1 MASWRVRRCAL
12 VTVKVFFE
20 GGADP
25 KSNPNVATVDNT
37 LRLRESFNKLLN
49 AAFEEEK
56 VRIQAE
62 PTYSISNTVRI
73 RESNS
78 LILIDLDGSKDK
90 KSQRL
95 NDNKLTD
102 IQEFVFF
109 MIQQMES
116 WILSQPEVIEE
127 VFKKDKAKP
136 DLVKDDSQIK
146 NKHPETILN
155 PDFVLDKILQRY
167 FIVKKGDKEKKLKY
181 GKLKHSPD
189 LIENLDINKLKNK
202 FEDVEFLINKI
213 NELSLIK

>member
-1 MASWRVRRCAL
+1 M

-25 KSNPNVATVDNT
+25 RSNPNVATVDNT

-49 AAFEEEK
+49 VAFEEEK

-62 PTYSISNTVRI
+62 PTYSISNTVRN
-73 RESNS
+73 REPNS

-90 KSQRL
+90 KKQRL
-95 NDNKLTD
+95 NDNQLTD

-109 MIQQMES
+109 MVQMMET

-127 VFKKDKAKP
+127 VFRYYKVGKL
-136 DLVKDDSQIK
+136 LVKDD
-146 NKHPETILN
+146 
-155 PDFVLDKILQRY
+155 DKILNKDLEKIANPDNVLHVILGRY
-167 FIVKKGDKEKKLKY
+167 FVIEKGTKKKKLKY

-189 LIENLDINKLKNK
+189 LIEKLDIHKLSNT

-213 NELSLIK
+213 NELSLMK

>member
-1 MASWRVRRCAL
+1 M

-25 KSNPNVATVDNT
+25 RSNPNVATVDNT

-62 PTYSISNTVRI
+62 PTYSISNTVRN
-73 RESNS
+73 REPNS

-90 KSQRL
+90 KKQRL
-95 NDNKLTD
+95 NDNQLTD

-109 MIQQMES
+109 MVQMMET

-127 VFKKDKAKP
+127 VFRYYKVGKL
-136 DLVKDDSQIK
+136 LVKDD
-146 NKHPETILN
+146 
-155 PDFVLDKILQRY
+155 DKILNKDLEKIANPDNVLHVILGRY
-167 FIVKKGDKEKKLKY
+167 FVIEKGTKKKKLKY

-189 LIENLDINKLKNK
+189 LIENLNIHKLKTNLK
-202 FEDVEFLINKI
+202 T
-213 NELSLIK
+213 LSF